1 MNSMTVSH
9 AGGGHGRQQS
19 ITKPSPLYASRMKSP
34 PPPLTSLPAS
44 ASSDRQRPPQLSP
57 MPISPRWDSL
67 ANGPRMLLQSPM
79 SPLPPRSPS
88 QNSWYDRYGQLDE
101 ASSPHHQPQ
110 QLAAG
115 LQEHQHQHQHQQHH
129 QLQFHAATTTSMPA
143 RDMATARGRL
153 PAPLQLDSSG
163 GALMTK
169 SMRAHAPGRTPETPA
184 VENFSRPR
192 KQSIRSPPVGG
203 PGNLRLASLPPSDR
217 IPEMTSVSPAS
228 TPSWQRPRRPSVSS
242 KSSLSYAVSP
252 SFPPTAEYLESS
264 RSSRST
270 SAQPPIAGHRPQLG
284 HPNRIDSPVSVAAP
298 GGPAPWMSDDE
309 LRSSYRSQL
318 TSSSAFGTAL
328 TERSSVLTKDSS
340 VLSVYGN
347 EVDAQADAPA
357 EADADAD
364 PDADEPSLEDVM
376 GMYER
381 GFCDDDDDYDYH
393 NNNNTNQNDYFEP
406 PRSTRNSQDDYYHH
420 RHQPSYD
427 HHHYPYDDQYYT
439 GYGPAPYDSYPHE
452 LQLEAEQPEPEHQ
465 QEYPQECKEEQ
476 EQEQE
481 QELEQERQ
489 QEPEQDLKQEHG
501 QEHGHGVE
509 HRHTPLPTHE
519 EEATEEDCA
528 ETETDPVPD
537 NMISVMHRPV
547 TSRSEPGPERIHS
560 DDFSADPVPPVPA
573 THSALDMEI
582 RQSKMLFSSTAFTS
596 TVPALTHDHDL
607 DHDPEHDLE
616 FPEKRDSSR
625 TVESNPSVES
635 DGLRTDARGTTP
647 SPSPSRISPPS
658 MPESRSVS
666 PSPSVQLP
674 VPKPEE
680 PGSRDR
686 YGFKKENQFITR
698 QQYDAWDKV
707 YSQYLAR
714 RRKKWT
720 AYLKDSALMTDRP
733 QRFPAPNAKTKRFVR
748 KGIPPDWRGAAWF
761 YYAGGPAILA
771 KHGGLY
777 DKLLLR
783 QAKHVDIE
791 AIERDLHRTF
801 PDNIQFKPS
810 QATADMLDSTTSSER
825 ASQSTVRGAAL
836 DGSGPG
842 PVGLEGEPPLI
853 ASLRRVLLA
862 FAVYNPRIGYCQ
874 SLNFIAGLLLLFVDT
889 EEQAFWLLNVI
900 THIYLPGTH
909 EMSLEGSKVDL
920 GVLMTEIRD
929 TMPAVWDKIGGELDN
944 SDPQARPMTS
954 KSVRNPL
961 TPRLK
966 KKDTHLALSSERLP
980 PITLCMTA
988 WFMSC
993 YIGTLPIETTLRVW
1007 DVFFYEGSKTLF
1019 RVALAIFKL
1028 GEAEIKA
1035 IGDPM
1040 EMFGVVQSMP
1050 RKMLDANK
1058 VLETCFKR
1066 RNGFNHLSQE
1076 VIEERRQERRDK
1088 AQQDL
1093 LLRSRSKAATAP
1105 GASTSKEADGER
1117 KGGSLFGLMK

>member
-1 MNSMTVSH
+1 MNSMTVSQT
-9 AGGGHGRQQS
+9 GGEHGRQPS
-19 ITKPSPLYASRMKSP
+19 ITKQTSLYASRMKPP
-34 PPPLTSLPAS
+34 PPPLTSLA
-44 ASSDRQRPPQLSP
+44 AANDGRHRPPQLSP
-57 MPISPRWDSL
+57 MPVSPRWDSL
-67 ANGPRMLLQSPM
+67 SNGSNMLLRSPV
-79 SPLPPRSPS
+79 SPLPPQSPS
-88 QNSWYDRYGQLDE
+88 QNSWYERYGQLDE
-101 ASSPHHQPQ
+101 AASPQHQPQ
-110 QLAAG
+110 QQPPAASPYRP
-115 LQEHQHQHQHQQHH
+115 
-129 QLQFHAATTTSMPA
+129 FPA
-143 RDMATARGRL
+143 STGKRR
-153 PAPLQLDSSG
+153 PPEPLQLDSAS
-163 GALMTK
+163 ALMTK
-169 SMRAHAPGRTPETPA
+169 SMRTEVQVRTPETPA

-192 KQSIRSPPVGG
+192 KQSTSIRSPPVG

-217 IPEMTSVSPAS
+217 MPEMTSVSPSS

-242 KSSLSYAVSP
+242 KSSLSYAASP
-252 SFPPTAEYLESS
+252 SFPPTAEYLESRAS
-264 RSSRST
+264 RSA

-284 HPNRIDSPVSVAAP
+284 YHNRIDSPAFAPTP

-318 TSSSAFGTAL
+318 TSSSAFGTAI

-340 VLSVYGN
+340 VLSLYGN
-347 EVDAQADAPA
+347 ENENEAEAQA
-357 EADADAD
+357 EAD
-364 PDADEPSLEDVM
+364 DADEPSLEDVM

-381 GFCDDDDDYDYH
+381 GFCDDDDDQFPENEYPDPY
-393 NNNNTNQNDYFEP
+393 NNNYNEE
-406 PRSTRNSQDDYYHH
+406 HH
-420 RHQPSYD
+420 QHPYD
-427 HHHYPYDDQYYT
+427 HHHYPYDDQYNV
-439 GYGPAPYDSYPHE
+439 GYGAAPYDDSYPRIPESE
-452 LQLEAEQPEPEHQ
+452 LELEPEPEL
-465 QEYPQECKEEQ
+465 EQ
-476 EQEQE
+476 EPERVREQ
-481 QELEQERQ
+481 EQERQ
-489 QEPEQDLKQEHG
+489 QERQQDQDQEHKQEHG
-501 QEHGHGVE
+501 RSLEHG
-509 HRHTPLPTHE
+509 RAPLPTHDEEVE
-519 EEATEEDCA
+519 EEESAEDD
-528 ETETDPVPD
+528 TVPD

-547 TSRSEPGPERIHS
+547 TARSEPGPERTHN
-560 DDFSADPVPPVPA
+560 DDFDADPVPPVPA

-582 RQSKMLFSSTAFTS
+582 RQSKMLFSSAAFTS

-625 TVESNPSVES
+625 TVESAPSVDS
-635 DGLRTDARGTTP
+635 DGVRPDARRATP

-658 MPESRSVS
+658 MLESRSVS
-666 PSPSVQLP
+666 PSPSVHLP
-674 VPKPEE
+674 APEPEKP
-680 PGSRDR
+680 GARDR

-698 QQYDAWDKV
+698 QQYDAWDKT

-720 AYLKDSALMTDRP
+720 SYLKDSALMTDRP

-810 QATADMLDSTTSSER
+810 QATADMLDTTTSSER

-920 GVLMTEIRD
+920 GVLMTELRD
-929 TMPAVWDKIGGELDN
+929 TMPAVWDKIGGELD
-944 SDPQARPMTS
+944 SGEPLSRPMTS

-961 TPRLK
+961 NPLTPRLK
-966 KKDTHLALSSERLP
+966 RKEIHAALSSERLP

-1028 GEAEIKA
+1028 GENEIKA

-1040 EMFGVVQSMP
+1040 EMFGVVQSLP

-1093 LLRSRSKAATAP
+1093 LLRSRSKAATT
-1105 GASTSKEADGER
+1105 GATGREADGER
-1117 KGGSLFGLMK
+1117 KGGSLFGLKK

>member
-1 MNSMTVSH
+1 MTVSQT
-9 AGGGHGRQQS
+9 GGGHGRQQS
-19 ITKPSPLYASRMKSP
+19 ITGQPQPQPSLYASRMKQP
-34 PPPLTSLPAS
+34 PPPL
-44 ASSDRQRPPQLSP
+44 SSHPPSGSIDGRHRPPQLSP
-57 MPISPRWDSL
+57 MPLSPRWDSVS
-67 ANGPRMLLQSPM
+67 NGSNMMLHSPM
-79 SPLPPRSPS
+79 SPIPPRTPS
-88 QNSWYDRYGQLDE
+88 QNSWYERYGQFDQ
-101 ASSPHHQPQ
+101 APSPQLQPQ
-110 QLAAG
+110 QQYYPQPAF
-115 LQEHQHQHQHQQHH
+115 QQQQQQQQQQQHQQH
-129 QLQFHAATTTSMPA
+129 AATATFPA
-143 RDMATARGRL
+143 RDMATGRRR
-153 PAPLQLDSSG
+153 PPEPLQLDSTS
-163 GALMTK
+163 ALITK
-169 SMRAHAPGRTPETPA
+169 SMRTEIRTPETPA

-192 KQSIRSPPVGG
+192 KQSTSIRSPPVG
-203 PGNLRLASLPPSDR
+203 PGSLRLAYLPPSDLM
-217 IPEMTSVSPAS
+217 PEMTSVSPS
-228 TPSWQRPRRPSVSS
+228 TPSWQRPRRPSASS
-242 KSSLSYAVSP
+242 KSSVSYVVSP
-252 SFPPTAEYLESS
+252 SFPPTAEYLESRAS
-264 RSSRST
+264 RSSRNAT
-270 SAQPPIAGHRPQLG
+270 SQPPIAGHRPQLG
-284 HPNRIDSPVSVAAP
+284 YQNRIDSPATVPTPS
-298 GGPAPWMSDDE
+298 GPAPWMSDDE
-309 LRSSYRSQL
+309 LRSSFRSQL
-318 TSSSAFGTAL
+318 TSSSAPGTAL

-340 VLSVYGN
+340 VLSLYGPT
-347 EVDAQADAPA
+347 A
-357 EADADAD
+357 
-364 PDADEPSLEDVM
+364 DADEPSLEDVM

-381 GFCDDDDDYDYH
+381 GFCDDDDDDNDHGFENEYTDP
-393 NNNNTNQNDYFEP
+393 NNN
-406 PRSTRNSQDDYYHH
+406 
-420 RHQPSYD
+420 
-427 HHHYPYDDQYYT
+427 HHHHPYDDQYNV
-439 GYGPAPYDSYPHE
+439 GYSAPYDSYPHE
-452 LQLEAEQPEPEHQ
+452 P
-465 QEYPQECKEEQ
+465 
-476 EQEQE
+476 
-481 QELEQERQ
+481 ELEL
-489 QEPEQDLKQEHG
+489 EPEQQYDREYDREYNRELEHEH
-501 QEHGHGVE
+501 EHGHGHGHGLE
-509 HRHTPLPTHE
+509 HGYAPLHTHE
-519 EEATEEDCA
+519 EEVILEEEEEEEEARRRA
-528 ETETDPVPD
+528 EEESAEAADSVPD

-547 TSRSEPGPERIHS
+547 TARSEPVPERIHS
-560 DDFSADPVPPVPA
+560 DEFEADPVPPVPA

-582 RQSKMLFSSTAFTS
+582 RQSKMLFSSAAFTS

-625 TVESNPSVES
+625 TMESASVDS
-635 DGLRTDARGTTP
+635 DGIRTRGATP

-666 PSPSVQLP
+666 PSSARLP
-674 VPKPEE
+674 VPQPEKP
-680 PGSRDR
+680 GARDR
-686 YGFKKENQFITR
+686 YGFKKENQFITI
-698 QQYDAWDKV
+698 QQYDAWDKG

-720 AYLKDSALMTDRP
+720 SYLKDSALMTDRP

-783 QAKHVDIE
+783 RAKHVDIE

-810 QATADMLDSTTSSER
+810 QATADMLDTTTSSER

-920 GVLMTEIRD
+920 GVLMTELRD
-929 TMPAVWDKIGGELDN
+929 TMPAVWDKIGGELDGGE
-944 SDPQARPMTS
+944 PLTRPMTS
-954 KSVRNPL
+954 KSMRKSPL

-966 KKDTHLALSSERLP
+966 RKETHQALSSERLP

-1019 RVALAIFKL
+1019 RVALAIFKI

-1035 IGDPM
+1035 IADPM

-1093 LLRSRSKAATAP
+1093 LLRSRSKAATT
-1105 GASTSKEADGER
+1105 GATGREADGER
-1117 KGGSLFGLMK
+1117 KGGSLFSLKK

>member
-1 MNSMTVSH
+1 MNSSMAVSH
-9 AGGGHGRQQS
+9 AAGGHGRQQS

-44 ASSDRQRPPQLSP
+44 TSSDRQRPPQLSP

-67 ANGPRMLLQSPM
+67 ANGSRMLLQSPM

-101 ASSPHHQPQ
+101 ASPHHQPQ
-110 QLAAG
+110 QPAAG
-115 LQEHQHQHQHQQHH
+115 QHH
-129 QLQFHAATTTSMPA
+129 RQLHAPTSMPA

-153 PAPLQLDSSG
+153 PAPLQLDSSS
-163 GALMTK
+163 ALMTK

-192 KQSIRSPPVGG
+192 KQSIRSPPVVG

-217 IPEMTSVSPAS
+217 MPEMTSVSPSS
-228 TPSWQRPRRPSVSS
+228 TPSWQRPRRPSASS
-242 KSSLSYAVSP
+242 KSSLSYAISP
-252 SFPPTAEYLESS
+252 SFPPTAEHFESTAS
-264 RSSRST
+264 RSSRGT
-270 SAQPPIAGHRPQLG
+270 SAQLAIAGHRPQLG
-284 HPNRIDSPVSVAAP
+284 HPNRIDSPASVAAP
-298 GGPAPWMSDDE
+298 GGPTPWMSDDE

-340 VLSVYGN
+340 VLSLYGH
-347 EVDAQADAPA
+347 EADAQADAQAEA
-357 EADADAD
+357 EADADA
-364 PDADEPSLEDVM
+364 DADEPSLEDVM

-381 GFCDDDDDYDYH
+381 GFCDDDDDYDYNNH
-393 NNNNTNQNDYFEP
+393 NSNTYQNDYFDP
-406 PRSTRNSQDDYYHH
+406 PHSTRNSHDDYHH

-427 HHHYPYDDQYYT
+427 HHHYPYDDQYNT
-439 GYGPAPYDSYPHE
+439 GYGAAPYGSYPHE
-452 LQLEAEQPEPEHQ
+452 AQPEFEQPEVEQPECR
-465 QEYPQECKEEQ
+465 QEHPQESEEEDKDKDQ
-476 EQEQE
+476 DQDQ
-481 QELEQERQ
+481 QQERQ
-489 QEPEQDLKQEHG
+489 QEPEPDLKQEHG
-501 QEHGHGVE
+501 QEHGQE
-509 HRHTPLPTHE
+509 HRHSVEHGHAPLPTHE
-519 EEATEEDCA
+519 EEATEEDTA
-528 ETETDPVPD
+528 ETDADDVPD
-537 NMISVMHRPV
+537 NMISVMHRPT

-560 DDFSADPVPPVPA
+560 EEFSADPVPQVPA

-582 RQSKMLFSSTAFTS
+582 RQSKMLFSSAAFTS

-625 TVESNPSVES
+625 TVESNPSLDS
-635 DGLRTDARGTTP
+635 DGVRTDARGATP
-647 SPSPSRISPPS
+647 SPSPSHISPPS

-666 PSPSVQLP
+666 PSPSVRLP
-674 VPKPEE
+674 VPEPEK

-720 AYLKDSALMTDRP
+720 SYLKDSALMTDRP

-810 QATADMLDSTTSSER
+810 QATADMLDTTTSSER

-920 GVLMTEIRD
+920 GVLMTELRD

-1035 IGDPM
+1035 IADPM

-1093 LLRSRSKAATAP
+1093 LLRSRSKAATT
-1105 GASTSKEADGER
+1105 GATGKEADGER
-1117 KGGSLFGLMK
+1117 KGGSLFGLVK

>member
-1 MNSMTVSH
+1 
-9 AGGGHGRQQS
+9 
-19 ITKPSPLYASRMKSP
+19 
-34 PPPLTSLPAS
+34 
-44 ASSDRQRPPQLSP
+44 
-57 MPISPRWDSL
+57 
-67 ANGPRMLLQSPM
+67 
-79 SPLPPRSPS
+79 
-88 QNSWYDRYGQLDE
+88 
-101 ASSPHHQPQ
+101 
-110 QLAAG
+110 
-115 LQEHQHQHQHQQHH
+115 
-129 QLQFHAATTTSMPA
+129 
-143 RDMATARGRL
+143 
-153 PAPLQLDSSG
+153 
-163 GALMTK
+163 
-169 SMRAHAPGRTPETPA
+169 
-184 VENFSRPR
+184 
-192 KQSIRSPPVGG
+192 
-203 PGNLRLASLPPSDR
+203 
-217 IPEMTSVSPAS
+217 
-228 TPSWQRPRRPSVSS
+228 
-242 KSSLSYAVSP
+242 
-252 SFPPTAEYLESS
+252 
-264 RSSRST
+264 
-270 SAQPPIAGHRPQLG
+270 
-284 HPNRIDSPVSVAAP
+284 
-298 GGPAPWMSDDE
+298 MSDDE

-318 TSSSAFGTAL
+318 TSSSAFGTGTAV

-340 VLSVYGN
+340 VLSLYGN
-347 EVDAQADAPA
+347 ENENEAGA
-357 EADADAD
+357 EEEAEGE
-364 PDADEPSLEDVM
+364 EPSLEDVM

-381 GFCDDDDDYDYH
+381 GFCDDDDDQYPENEYPDPY
-393 NNNNTNQNDYFEP
+393 NNNYNEHYQQHP
-406 PRSTRNSQDDYYHH
+406 
-420 RHQPSYD
+420 YD
-427 HHHYPYDDQYYT
+427 HHHYPYDDQYNV
-439 GYGPAPYDSYPHE
+439 GYGAAPYDDDSYPRIPESE
-452 LQLEAEQPEPEHQ
+452 LEQEPEQERERELHSEPERVRQ
-465 QEYPQECKEEQ
+465 QEQAQDREQDREQ
-476 EQEQE
+476 EQEYE
-481 QELEQERQ
+481 YR
-489 QEPEQDLKQEHG
+489 QEHG
-501 QEHGHGVE
+501 RSLEHG
-509 HRHTPLPTHE
+509 RAPLPTHDEEVE
-519 EEATEEDCA
+519 EEEESA
-528 ETETDPVPD
+528 ENDTVPD

-547 TSRSEPGPERIHS
+547 TARSEPGPERIHS
-560 DDFSADPVPPVPA
+560 DEFDADPVPPVPA
-573 THSALDMEI
+573 AHAALDMEI

-625 TVESNPSVES
+625 TVESAPSVDS
-635 DGLRTDARGTTP
+635 DGVRPDPRGATHSRGATP

-658 MPESRSVS
+658 MLESRSVS
-666 PSPSVQLP
+666 PSPSVHLP
-674 VPKPEE
+674 VPEPEK

-698 QQYDAWDKV
+698 AQYDAWDKT

-720 AYLKDSALMTDRP
+720 SYLKDSALMTDRP

-810 QATADMLDSTTSSER
+810 QATADMLDTTTSSER

-920 GVLMTEIRD
+920 GVLMTELRD
-929 TMPAVWDKIGGELDN
+929 TMPAVWDKIGGELDAGE
-944 SDPQARPMTS
+944 PQSRPMTS

-961 TPRLK
+961 NPLTPRLK
-966 KKDTHLALSSERLP
+966 RKETHAALSSERLP

-1093 LLRSRSKAATAP
+1093 LLRSRSKAATT
-1105 GASTSKEADGER
+1105 GATGREADGER
-1117 KGGSLFGLMK
+1117 KGGSLFGLKK

>member
-1 MNSMTVSH
+1 MNSMTVSQP
-9 AGGGHGRQQS
+9 GGGHGRQQS
-19 ITKPSPLYASRMKSP
+19 LSSLQASHYAPRMKSP
-34 PPPLTSLPAS
+34 PAPLTSLPQPANI
-44 ASSDRQRPPQLSP
+44 DVRQRPPQLSP
-57 MPISPRWDSL
+57 MPLSPRYDSI
-67 ANGPRMLLQSPM
+67 ANSPHMMLRSPV
-79 SPLPPRSPS
+79 SPIPPRSPS
-88 QNSWYDRYGQLDE
+88 QNGWYERYGQFEQE
-101 ASSPHHQPQ
+101 APPPPQPQFQPQ
-110 QLAAG
+110 QQPA
-115 LQEHQHQHQHQQHH
+115 HQQQQHQHQQHH
-129 QLQFHAATTTSMPA
+129 RAAPASATHPA
-143 RDMATARGRL
+143 RDMTTGRRG
-153 PAPLQLDSSG
+153 PPEPLRLDSSN
-163 GALMTK
+163 AVMTK
-169 SMRAHAPGRTPETPA
+169 AMRPEVRTPETPA

-192 KQSIRSPPVGG
+192 KQSASIRSPPVG
-203 PGNLRLASLPPSDR
+203 PGSLRLAYLPPSDR
-217 IPEMTSVSPAS
+217 MPEMTSVSPSS
-228 TPSWQRPRRPSVSS
+228 TPSSWQRPRQPLDSS
-242 KSSLSYAVSP
+242 KPLLSYAAVSP
-252 SFPPTAEYLESS
+252 SFPPTAEYQYLESS
-264 RSSRST
+264 SGRSSRNA
-270 SAQPPIAGHRPQLG
+270 SAHPPPPPPPPQQSIAGQRPQYLAYG
-284 HPNRIDSPVSVAAP
+284 SRIDSPISAP
-298 GGPAPWMSDDE
+298 TPSGPAPWMSDDE
-309 LRSSYRSQL
+309 LRSSFRSQL
-318 TSSSAFGTAL
+318 TSSSVPATAL

-340 VLSVYGN
+340 VLSLYG
-347 EVDAQADAPA
+347 ES
-357 EADADAD
+357 
-364 PDADEPSLEDVM
+364 PDGDDDDDEPSLEDVM

-381 GFCDDDDDYDYH
+381 GFCDDDDGNDGNDGNDFANEDFDSH
-393 NNNNTNQNDYFEP
+393 THTNHHQLLNN
-406 PRSTRNSQDDYYHH
+406 
-420 RHQPSYD
+420 
-427 HHHYPYDDQYYT
+427 HHHHPYDDQYNI
-439 GYGPAPYDSYPHE
+439 GYGPAYDDDSYPHE
-452 LQLEAEQPEPEHQ
+452 PAPDSLPKPLEEEEQEEQHPELETVLESEPEPEPTHGRDL
-465 QEYPQECKEEQ
+465 
-476 EQEQE
+476 
-481 QELEQERQ
+481 ELEH
-489 QEPEQDLKQEHG
+489 EPPEHG
-501 QEHGHGVE
+501 LEHGH
-509 HRHTPLPTHE
+509 LE
-519 EEATEEDCA
+519 ETTDQEATDEESA
-528 ETETDPVPD
+528 ELQDTVPD

-547 TSRSEPGPERIHS
+547 TARSEPVPERNHGDEFDS
-560 DDFSADPVPPVPA
+560 DPVPPVPA
-573 THSALDMEI
+573 QQHSALDMEI

-607 DHDPEHDLE
+607 DHDPDHDLDQDLE
-616 FPEKRDSSR
+616 FPENRNSSR
-625 TVESNPSVES
+625 TVESGVDS
-635 DGLRTDARGTTP
+635 DGIHTRGATPSP

-658 MPESRSVS
+658 VPESRSVS
-666 PSPSVQLP
+666 PSSARIP
-674 VPKPEE
+674 VPQPEL
-680 PGSRDR
+680 PGARDR
-686 YGFKKENQFITR
+686 YGFKKENQFTTIA
-698 QQYDAWDKV
+698 QYDAWDKG

-714 RRKKWT
+714 RRKKWVS
-720 AYLKDSALMTDRP
+720 YLKDSALMTDRP
-733 QRFPAPNAKTKRFVR
+733 QRFPSPNAKTKRFVR

-810 QATADMLDSTTSSER
+810 QATADMLDTTTSSER
-825 ASQSTVRGAAL
+825 ASQSTVKGAAL

-842 PVGLEGEPPLI
+842 PVGLQGEPPLI

-920 GVLMTEIRD
+920 GVLMTELRD
-929 TMPAVWDKIGGELDN
+929 TMPAVWDKIGGELDGGE
-944 SDPQARPMTS
+944 PLTRPMTS
-954 KSVRNPL
+954 KSMSMRKSPL
-961 TPRLK
+961 TPSPLTTLRLK
-966 KKDTHLALSSERLP
+966 RKEPHLALSSERLP

-1088 AQQDL
+1088 AQHDL
-1093 LLRSRSKAATAP
+1093 LLRSRSKAATHH
-1105 GASTSKEADGER
+1105 GAHGRDAEGEK
-1117 KGGSLFGLMK
+1117 KGGGLFGLKK

>member
-1 MNSMTVSH
+1 MNSMTISP

-19 ITKPSPLYASRMKSP
+19 ITQQTSLYASRMKSP
-34 PPPLTSLPAS
+34 PPPLTSLA
-44 ASSDRQRPPQLSP
+44 AANDGRQRPPQLSP
-57 MPISPRWDSL
+57 MPVSPRWDSH
-67 ANGPRMLLQSPM
+67 MLLR
-79 SPLPPRSPS
+79 SPLSPHPPRSPS
-88 QNSWYDRYGQLDE
+88 QNSWYERYGQLDE
-101 ASSPHHQPQ
+101 APSPQHQPQ
-110 QLAAG
+110 PQPPAAF
-115 LQEHQHQHQHQQHH
+115 QHH
-129 QLQFHAATTTSMPA
+129 QLPATT
-143 RDMATARGRL
+143 GRRR
-153 PAPLQLDSSG
+153 PPEPLQLDSAS
-163 GALMTK
+163 ALMTK
-169 SMRAHAPGRTPETPA
+169 SMRAEVQVRTPETPA

-192 KQSIRSPPVGG
+192 KQSTSIRSPPVG

-217 IPEMTSVSPAS
+217 MPEMTSVSPSS
-228 TPSWQRPRRPSVSS
+228 TPSWQRPRRRSVSS

-252 SFPPTAEYLESS
+252 SFPPTAEYLESRAS
-264 RSSRST
+264 R
-270 SAQPPIAGHRPQLG
+270 SAQPPIAGHRPPLG
-284 HPNRIDSPVSVAAP
+284 YHNRIDSPAFAPAP

-340 VLSVYGN
+340 VLSLYGN
-347 EVDAQADAPA
+347 ENDNDDDN
-357 EADADAD
+357 EA
-364 PDADEPSLEDVM
+364 DADEPSLEDVM

-381 GFCDDDDDYDYH
+381 GFCDDDDDQYPADEYPDPY
-393 NNNNTNQNDYFEP
+393 NNNNNNNHNSYDDSYNDHYQQHP
-406 PRSTRNSQDDYYHH
+406 
-420 RHQPSYD
+420 YD
-427 HHHYPYDDQYYT
+427 HHHYPYDDQYNV
-439 GYGPAPYDSYPHE
+439 GYSAAPYDDSYPYI
-452 LQLEAEQPEPEHQ
+452 PEPELD
-465 QEYPQECKEEQ
+465 
-476 EQEQE
+476 
-481 QELEQERQ
+481 QELEPELERVPEQEEEHERQ
-489 QEPEQDLKQEHG
+489 HEHG
-501 QEHGHGVE
+501 QEHGHSQE
-509 HRHTPLPTHE
+509 HGRAPLPTHDEEVTE
-519 EEATEEDCA
+519 EESSENDT
-528 ETETDPVPD
+528 VPD

-547 TSRSEPGPERIHS
+547 TARSEPGPERIHS
-560 DDFSADPVPPVPA
+560 DDFDADPVPPVPA

-582 RQSKMLFSSTAFTS
+582 RQSKMLFSSAAFTS

-625 TVESNPSVES
+625 TVESAPSVDS
-635 DGLRTDARGTTP
+635 DGVRTDARRATP

-666 PSPSVQLP
+666 PSPSVRLP
-674 VPKPEE
+674 VPEPEKP
-680 PGSRDR
+680 GARDR

-720 AYLKDSALMTDRP
+720 SYLKDSALMTDRP

-783 QAKHVDIE
+783 RAKNVDIE

-810 QATADMLDSTTSSER
+810 QATADMLDTTTSSER

-874 SLNFIAGLLLLFVDT
+874 SLNFIAGLLLLFVDS

-920 GVLMTEIRD
+920 GVLMTELRD
-929 TMPAVWDKIGGELDN
+929 TMPAVWDKIGGELD
-944 SDPQARPMTS
+944 SEPQSRPMTS

-966 KKDTHLALSSERLP
+966 RKDTHAALSSERLP

-1028 GEAEIKA
+1028 GENEIKA

-1040 EMFGVVQSMP
+1040 EMFGVVQSLP

-1088 AQQDL
+1088 AQHDL
-1093 LLRSRSKAATAP
+1093 LLRSRSKAATT
-1105 GASTSKEADGER
+1105 GAHGREGDGER

>member
-1 MNSMTVSH
+1 MNSMTVSQP
-9 AGGGHGRQQS
+9 GGGHNRQQS
-19 ITKPSPLYASRMKSP
+19 IANRQASLYASRMKSP
-34 PPPLTSLPAS
+34 PPPLTSPPP
-44 ASSDRQRPPQLSP
+44 SSSIDGHERPPQLSP

-67 ANGPRMLLQSPM
+67 SNGSHMMLHSPM
-79 SPLPPRSPS
+79 SPLPPRTPS
-88 QNSWYDRYGQLDE
+88 QSSWYERYAQIE
-101 ASSPHHQPQ
+101 QESPQDQPQ
-110 QLAAG
+110 QPAV
-115 LQEHQHQHQHQQHH
+115 HQ
-129 QLQFHAATTTSMPA
+129 HAATATFPV
-143 RDMATARGRL
+143 RDMSVGKRR
-153 PAPLQLDSSG
+153 PPEPLQLDSTS
-163 GALMTK
+163 ALITE
-169 SMRAHAPGRTPETPA
+169 SMRAEMRTPETPA

-192 KQSIRSPPVGG
+192 KQSTSIRSPPVG
-203 PGNLRLASLPPSDR
+203 PGNLRLAYLPPSDLK
-217 IPEMTSVSPAS
+217 PEMTSVSPSS
-228 TPSWQRPRRPSVSS
+228 TPSWQRPRRPSASS
-242 KSSLSYAVSP
+242 KSSFSYAVSP
-252 SFPPTAEYLESS
+252 SFPPTAEYLESRAS
-264 RSSRST
+264 RSSRIAT
-270 SAQPPIAGHRPQLG
+270 AQPPIAGHRPQLG
-284 HPNRIDSPVSVAAP
+284 YHNRTNSPASVPTP

-309 LRSSYRSQL
+309 LRSSFRSQL
-318 TSSSAFGTAL
+318 TSSSAPLTAL

-340 VLSVYGN
+340 VLSLYGN
-347 EVDAQADAPA
+347 S
-357 EADADAD
+357 ADADE
-364 PDADEPSLEDVM
+364 EPSLEDVM

-381 GFCDDDDDYDYH
+381 GFCDDDDDIENEYSNH
-393 NNNNTNQNDYFEP
+393 NNHNHNHN
-406 PRSTRNSQDDYYHH
+406 HH
-420 RHQPSYD
+420 
-427 HHHYPYDDQYYT
+427 PYDDQYNISYS
-439 GYGPAPYDSYPHE
+439 ASYDSRPHE
-452 LQLEAEQPEPEHQ
+452 PEPVPELKPELKPEYNRERERESLHEHEHEPEHG
-465 QEYPQECKEEQ
+465 
-476 EQEQE
+476 
-481 QELEQERQ
+481 L
-489 QEPEQDLKQEHG
+489 EHG
-501 QEHGHGVE
+501 YA
-509 HRHTPLPTHE
+509 PLHTHE
-519 EEATEEDCA
+519 EVTEEESAKLEDNA
-528 ETETDPVPD
+528 PD
-537 NMISVMHRPV
+537 NMISVMHRPA
-547 TSRSEPGPERIHS
+547 TSRSEPVPERIRTVEFDS
-560 DDFSADPVPPVPA
+560 DPVPPVPA

-582 RQSKMLFSSTAFTS
+582 RQSKMLFSSAAFTS

-625 TVESNPSVES
+625 TVESAPSVDS
-635 DGLRTDARGTTP
+635 DGIRTRGATP
-647 SPSPSRISPPS
+647 SPSPSRIPPPS
-658 MPESRSVS
+658 IPESRSVS
-666 PSPSVQLP
+666 PSSARLP
-674 VPKPEE
+674 VPAPEKP
-680 PGSRDR
+680 GARDR
-686 YGFKKENQFITR
+686 YGFKKENQFITIP
-698 QQYDAWDKV
+698 QYDAWDKG

-720 AYLKDSALMTDRP
+720 SYLKDSALMTDRP

-783 QAKHVDIE
+783 RAKHVDIE

-810 QATADMLDSTTSSER
+810 QATADMLDTTTSSER

-920 GVLMTEIRD
+920 GVLMTELRD
-929 TMPAVWDKIGGELDN
+929 TMPAVWDKIGGELDGGE
-944 SDPQARPMTS
+944 PLARPMTS
-954 KSVRNPL
+954 KSMRKSPL

-966 KKDTHLALSSERLP
+966 RKDTHLALSSERLP

-1028 GEAEIKA
+1028 GESEIKA
-1035 IGDPM
+1035 IADPM

-1050 RKMLDANK
+1050 RRMLDANK

-1093 LLRSRSKAATAP
+1093 LLRSRSKAATT
-1105 GASTSKEADGER
+1105 GATGREADGER
-1117 KGGSLFGLMK
+1117 KGGSLFGLKK

>member
-1 MNSMTVSH
+1 
-9 AGGGHGRQQS
+9 
-19 ITKPSPLYASRMKSP
+19 
-34 PPPLTSLPAS
+34 
-44 ASSDRQRPPQLSP
+44 
-57 MPISPRWDSL
+57 
-67 ANGPRMLLQSPM
+67 
-79 SPLPPRSPS
+79 
-88 QNSWYDRYGQLDE
+88 
-101 ASSPHHQPQ
+101 
-110 QLAAG
+110 
-115 LQEHQHQHQHQQHH
+115 
-129 QLQFHAATTTSMPA
+129 
-143 RDMATARGRL
+143 
-153 PAPLQLDSSG
+153 
-163 GALMTK
+163 MTK

-381 GFCDDDDDYDYH
+381 GFY
-393 NNNNTNQNDYFEP
+393 
-406 PRSTRNSQDDYYHH
+406 
-420 RHQPSYD
+420 
-427 HHHYPYDDQYYT
+427 
-439 GYGPAPYDSYPHE
+439 
-452 LQLEAEQPEPEHQ
+452 
-465 QEYPQECKEEQ
+465 
-476 EQEQE
+476 
-481 QELEQERQ
+481 
-489 QEPEQDLKQEHG
+489 
-501 QEHGHGVE
+501 
-509 HRHTPLPTHE
+509 
-519 EEATEEDCA
+519 CA

>member
-1 MNSMTVSH
+1 
-9 AGGGHGRQQS
+9 
-19 ITKPSPLYASRMKSP
+19 
-34 PPPLTSLPAS
+34 
-44 ASSDRQRPPQLSP
+44 
-57 MPISPRWDSL
+57 
-67 ANGPRMLLQSPM
+67 
-79 SPLPPRSPS
+79 
-88 QNSWYDRYGQLDE
+88 
-101 ASSPHHQPQ
+101 
-110 QLAAG
+110 
-115 LQEHQHQHQHQQHH
+115 
-129 QLQFHAATTTSMPA
+129 
-143 RDMATARGRL
+143 
-153 PAPLQLDSSG
+153 
-163 GALMTK
+163 
-169 SMRAHAPGRTPETPA
+169 
-184 VENFSRPR
+184 
-192 KQSIRSPPVGG
+192 
-203 PGNLRLASLPPSDR
+203 
-217 IPEMTSVSPAS
+217 
-228 TPSWQRPRRPSVSS
+228 
-242 KSSLSYAVSP
+242 
-252 SFPPTAEYLESS
+252 
-264 RSSRST
+264 
-270 SAQPPIAGHRPQLG
+270 
-284 HPNRIDSPVSVAAP
+284 
-298 GGPAPWMSDDE
+298 MSDDE
-309 LRSSYRSQL
+309 LRSSFRSQL
-318 TSSSAFGTAL
+318 TSSSAPGTAL

-340 VLSVYGN
+340 VLSLYG
-347 EVDAQADAPA
+347 
-357 EADADAD
+357 D
-364 PDADEPSLEDVM
+364 PVDADEPSLEDVM

-381 GFCDDDDDYDYH
+381 GFDDDDGDDFANEYSDPINTNANT
-393 NNNNTNQNDYFEP
+393 NNN
-406 PRSTRNSQDDYYHH
+406 
-420 RHQPSYD
+420 
-427 HHHYPYDDQYYT
+427 HHHPYDDQYNI
-439 GYGPAPYDSYPHE
+439 GYSAEYDSYPYE
-452 LQLEAEQPEPEHQ
+452 SEPEPKPEPEL
-465 QEYPQECKEEQ
+465 ET
-476 EQEQE
+476 
-481 QELEQERQ
+481 ELETELEPAHDYNYNYNYDYDER
-489 QEPEQDLKQEHG
+489 EHEHLRLREHEHG
-501 QEHGHGVE
+501 LEHGHA
-509 HRHTPLPTHE
+509 TLPTHE
-519 EEATEEDCA
+519 EEVAEEEFTEPQDS
-528 ETETDPVPD
+528 VPD

-547 TSRSEPGPERIHS
+547 TARSEPVPERIHDDEFDS
-560 DDFSADPVPPVPA
+560 DSVPPVPA

-582 RQSKMLFSSTAFTS
+582 RQSKMLFSSVAFTS

-607 DHDPEHDLE
+607 DQDPENDLE

-625 TVESNPSVES
+625 TMESAPSDS
-635 DGLRTDARGTTP
+635 DGIRTRGATP

-658 MPESRSVS
+658 IPESRSVS
-666 PSPSVQLP
+666 PSSAFLP
-674 VPKPEE
+674 VPQPEKP
-680 PGSRDR
+680 GARDR
-686 YGFKKENQFITR
+686 YGFKKENQFMTIP
-698 QQYDAWDKV
+698 QYDAWDKG

-733 QRFPAPNAKTKRFVR
+733 QRFPSPNAKTKRFVR

-783 QAKHVDIE
+783 RAKHVDIE

-810 QATADMLDSTTSSER
+810 QATADMLDTTTSSER

-929 TMPAVWDKIGGELDN
+929 TMPAVWDKIGGELDGGEPL
-944 SDPQARPMTS
+944 SRPMTS
-954 KSVRNPL
+954 KSMRKSPL

-966 KKDTHLALSSERLP
+966 RKDTHLALSSERLP

-1035 IGDPM
+1035 IADPM

-1093 LLRSRSKAATAP
+1093 LLRSRSKAATT
-1105 GASTSKEADGER
+1105 GAHGRDADGER
-1117 KGGSLFGLMK
+1117 KGLFGLKR

>member
-1 MNSMTVSH
+1 MNSMTVSQT
-9 AGGGHGRQQS
+9 GGGHGRQPS
-19 ITKPSPLYASRMKSP
+19 ITKQKQTSPYASRIKAP
-34 PPPLTSLPAS
+34 PPPLSLLPAS
-44 ASSDRQRPPQLSP
+44 NDGRQRPPQLSP
-57 MPISPRWDSL
+57 MPVSPRWDSL
-67 ANGPRMLLQSPM
+67 ANGSNMLLHSPM

-88 QNSWYDRYGQLDE
+88 QNSWYERYGQLDE
-101 ASSPHHQPQ
+101 ATSPQYQPQ
-110 QLAAG
+110 QQQPPAAI
-115 LQEHQHQHQHQQHH
+115 QHH
-129 QLQFHAATTTSMPA
+129 QHHPYQPSSM
-143 RDMATARGRL
+143 GRRR
-153 PAPLQLDSSG
+153 PPEPLQLDSAS
-163 GALMTK
+163 ALMTK
-169 SMRAHAPGRTPETPA
+169 SMRAEVQVRTPDTPA

-192 KQSIRSPPVGG
+192 KQSTSIRSPPVG

-217 IPEMTSVSPAS
+217 MPEMTSVSPSS
-228 TPSWQRPRRPSVSS
+228 TPSWQRPRRPSISS

-252 SFPPTAEYLESS
+252 SFPPTAEYLESRAS
-264 RSSRST
+264 RT
-270 SAQPPIAGHRPQLG
+270 ASAQPPIAGHRPQLG
-284 HPNRIDSPVSVAAP
+284 YQYRIDSPAFAPAP

-318 TSSSAFGTAL
+318 TSSSAFGTGTAV

-340 VLSVYGN
+340 VLSLYGN
-347 EVDAQADAPA
+347 ENENEAGAEGEA
-357 EADADAD
+357 EAEGE
-364 PDADEPSLEDVM
+364 EPSLEDVM

-381 GFCDDDDDYDYH
+381 GFCDDDDDQFPENEYPDPY
-393 NNNNTNQNDYFEP
+393 NNNYNEHYQQHP
-406 PRSTRNSQDDYYHH
+406 
-420 RHQPSYD
+420 YD
-427 HHHYPYDDQYYT
+427 HHHYPYDDQYNV
-439 GYGPAPYDSYPHE
+439 GYGAAPYDDDSYPRIPESE
-452 LQLEAEQPEPEHQ
+452 LEQVPEQELERELHPEPERVRQ
-465 QEYPQECKEEQ
+465 QEQAQDREQ
-476 EQEQE
+476 DREQE
-481 QELEQERQ
+481 QELEYR
-489 QEPEQDLKQEHG
+489 QEHG
-501 QEHGHGVE
+501 RSLEHG
-509 HRHTPLPTHE
+509 RAPLPTHDEEVE
-519 EEATEEDCA
+519 EEEESA
-528 ETETDPVPD
+528 ENDTVPD

-547 TSRSEPGPERIHS
+547 TARSEPGPERIHS
-560 DDFSADPVPPVPA
+560 DEFDADPVPPVPA
-573 THSALDMEI
+573 AHAALDMEI

-625 TVESNPSVES
+625 TVESAPSVDS
-635 DGLRTDARGTTP
+635 DGVRPDPRGATHSRGATP

-658 MPESRSVS
+658 MLESRSVS
-666 PSPSVQLP
+666 PSPSVHLP
-674 VPKPEE
+674 VPEPEK

-698 QQYDAWDKV
+698 AQYDAWDKT

-720 AYLKDSALMTDRP
+720 SYLKDSALMTDRP

-810 QATADMLDSTTSSER
+810 QATADMLDTTTSSER

-920 GVLMTEIRD
+920 GVLMTELRD
-929 TMPAVWDKIGGELDN
+929 TMPAVWDKIGGELD
-944 SDPQARPMTS
+944 SGEPQSRPMTS

-961 TPRLK
+961 NPLTPRLK
-966 KKDTHLALSSERLP
+966 RKETHAALSSERLP

-1093 LLRSRSKAATAP
+1093 LLRSRSKAATT
-1105 GASTSKEADGER
+1105 GATGREADGER
-1117 KGGSLFGLMK
+1117 KGGSLFGLKK